1 MHFWSKICSISRP
14 LQFLR
19 PAVSLTFG
27 AHFVDNF
34 IISGTFPYHFV
45 GHLIMLLLKISWSS
59 LTKHFL
65 DVSWQFL
72 PILFIHL
79 RLFPGHLRSSYTISW
94 PLYDNFLPFH
104 DHWRR
109 LKAIFLTI
117 SNHLLSIFRL
127 FPGGFPTSSQPFP
140 LQAIFVKKT
149 YHITNNSQFFVQFWA
164 ISWPSHTISGCF
176 MTISWPFE
184 AVTWSFQAVSWPIH
198 DHSCRFLTISGH
210 FRATSVT
217 FLPFILTIFT
227 QFLTI

>member
-14 LQFLR
+14 LQFLL

-27 AHFVDNF
+27 APFVDNF

-45 GHLIMLLLKISWSS
+45 DHLIMLLLKISWSS

-140 LQAIFVKKT
+140 LQAIFVN
-149 YHITNNSQFFVQFWA
+149 IMF
-164 ISWPSHTISGCF
+164 ISRTIPNLLSSFGPF
-176 MTISWPFE
+176 PDHLTPFRAVSWPFE

-217 FLPFILTIFT
+217 FLPFILAIFT